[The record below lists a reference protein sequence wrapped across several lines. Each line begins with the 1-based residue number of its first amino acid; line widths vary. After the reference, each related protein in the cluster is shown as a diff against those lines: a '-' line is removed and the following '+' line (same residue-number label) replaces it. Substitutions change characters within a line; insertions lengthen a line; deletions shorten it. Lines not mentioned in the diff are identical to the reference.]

1 MASAGAGPSGPVR
14 SISQTGRSRTMGRM
28 PTRAFTIRPDGSSGE
43 DGVDIVEEELVPSS
57 LAPIVPILRA
67 ANEIEEE
74 NPRVAYLSLPDTLFD
89 EHETKRS
96 LATTDAREIQKFYAQ
111 YCRKYLEQDHD
122 KRKPEEMARYYQIAS
137 VLYDVMKT
145 VTPGKNEYD
154 DYAKDIEN
162 EKASFSQ
169 YNILPLNISARE
181 QPIMKIPEIKAAVKL
196 LEQINGLPMPRIEL
210 PQSSDRKTVSDKMD
224 RPVVKDLLDWLRQTF
239 GFQKDSV
246 ANQREHLI
254 LLLANIDMRQQGTA
268 DHSERHVHMIR
279 SSTVIYLRNKIF
291 HNYNSWCRYL
301 HLESN
306 IRIQRDAPT
315 QQPELLYIGLYLLIW
330 GEASNVRFMPEC
342 LCYIFHHE
350 ACKQL
355 GSIIVK
361 LQESHQPTTIKYMV
375 FEVLQ
380 CPVAQGMAR
389 DLHDIISDTSQGSF
403 EPPFQGEGSDDAF
416 LQLVIQPIY
425 SVMQKGFS
433 VL

>member
-74 NPRVAYLSLPDTLFD
+74 NPRVAYLCRFTAFEKAHHMDQNSSGRGVRQFKTYLLHRLEKD

-181 QPIMKIPEIKAAVKL
+181 QPIMKIPE
-196 LEQINGLPMPRIEL
+196 
-210 PQSSDRKTVSDKMD
+210 
-224 RPVVKDLLDWLRQTF
+224 
-239 GFQKDSV
+239 
-246 ANQREHLI
+246 
-254 LLLANIDMRQQGTA
+254 
-268 DHSERHVHMIR
+268 
-279 SSTVIYLRNKIF
+279 VIYLKF
-291 HNYNSWCRYL
+291 H
-301 HLESN
+301 
-306 IRIQRDAPT
+306 
-315 QQPELLYIGLYLLIW
+315 LLC
-330 GEASNVRFMPEC
+330 F
-342 LCYIFHHE
+342 
-350 ACKQL
+350 
-355 GSIIVK
+355 
-361 LQESHQPTTIKYMV
+361 
-375 FEVLQ
+375 
-380 CPVAQGMAR
+380 
-389 DLHDIISDTSQGSF
+389 
-403 EPPFQGEGSDDAF
+403 
-416 LQLVIQPIY
+416 
-425 SVMQKGFS
+425 
-433 VL
+433 